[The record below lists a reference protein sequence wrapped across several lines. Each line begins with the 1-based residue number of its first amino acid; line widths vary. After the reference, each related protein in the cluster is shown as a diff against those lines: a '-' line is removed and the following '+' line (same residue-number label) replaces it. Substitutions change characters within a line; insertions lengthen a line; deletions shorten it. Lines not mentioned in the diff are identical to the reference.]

1 MIASPGEIF
10 WGGGDLKW
18 KFVEVYDLN
27 EVITLDVSQ
36 WVELDTTLIDIF
48 FLNLSTLR
56 HS

>member
-48 FLNLSTLR
+48 F
-56 HS
+56 